1 MKLRI
6 GAVLLGVLC
15 SAAPAAAQSGILVY
29 GSYASTAFTA
39 ADSFKAV
46 SGTARHPGFGGGIV
60 ENRLWRGLF
69 VDIGMFQTT
78 VKGERVFLDSGTV
91 YKLGIPLQVKVTPID
106 LVGGWRVTKDRL
118 STFLGAGV
126 SSVSY
131 KETGDFSE
139 GDDNVSQRKVGPVL
153 LGGVDVAL
161 TKWVQVGAEIRY
173 RAIKGVLGSGG
184 VSEVYGE
191 KELGGVSAAMRMSVG
206 R

>member
-1 MKLRI
+1 M
-6 GAVLLGVLC
+6 
-15 SAAPAAAQSGILVY
+15 
-29 GSYASTAFTA
+29 
-39 ADSFKAV
+39 
-46 SGTARHPGFGGGIV
+46 
-60 ENRLWRGLF
+60 
-69 VDIGMFQTT
+69 DI
-78 VKGERVFLDSGTV
+78 GTV

-173 RAIKGVLGSGG
+173 RAIKGVLGTGG

-191 KELGGVSAAMRMSVG
+191 DEWGGISAAVRMSIG